1 MTDKKMQVISCTFNR
16 AVGCFVWFPSTT
28 NPPPYTTPMQPPT
41 GASATTCALLS
52 LDLAPSDQLCLF
64 DGHMIYNFHVTFQFL
79 VTWCMPSCSL
89 TNHTLSCCMVR
100 HLLKFYLRWALCS
113 LSWLSFIFNLPVL
126 TVQHWQL
133 KREFPPQ
140 RFRFRKF
147 VQPDCFAP
155 FSPTCVYLTS
165 YLHHT

>member
-16 AVGCFVWFPSTT
+16 AVGCLVWFPSTPTLSHSFGCSCSDGSIDEPAHTVPSYTPLFSLFYHFPSTT

-41 GASATTCALLS
+41 GASATTCALPS

-79 VTWCMPSCSL
+79 VTWCMPSCSR

-126 TVQHWQL
+126 TV
-133 KREFPPQ
+133 
-140 RFRFRKF
+140 
-147 VQPDCFAP
+147 
-155 FSPTCVYLTS
+155 
-165 YLHHT
+165 